1 MLGSIILA
9 PLTTAA
15 TTSAAKAWQKK
26 RKRTVAA
33 AAVRPRLAANAAQP
47 VFALQTRG
55 KGHGSTASFKPQGML
70 AAPIRGA
77 SSKSLAPRLLEWK
90 IQYNDRNGTPAFM
103 SRPPAHTRAKSVQ
116 VTAAERARG
125 FIADN
130 PALFRIRDPHRELE
144 AVATLDGPLGNQHV
158 CFRQIYQGL
167 PFWGHDLVV
176 HLRGGEPYAVNGR
189 YAPTPTAVKNLL
201 PTVTAS
207 DAVEIA
213 VSHLEERTSLTRIP
227 DDMRDLLD
235 YDGPVAELGIWIDP
249 GTQSPRLSW
258 HLVMRPNWK
267 ERWYYVV
274 AANDGTVLDFY
285 NGTVFDGPVTGRGVD
300 VAGQTQTMN
309 TYEVDDS
316 FFMIDASRATF
327 ATEQPNLL
335 NDPRGAIW
343 TLDVRGND
351 LSSDASVFHVV
362 SSDNSWD
369 DPVAVSAHHH
379 TGRAFQYFFDVHGR
393 RGIDGRGGTVI
404 SIVHVTEDDQP
415 MDNAFWNGAF
425 TAYGD
430 GDVGFRPFAAAL
442 DVVAHEMTHGVIERT
457 VNLEYRFQ
465 SGALNESFADVFG
478 AMVDRDDW
486 TLAEDIANESVFASG
501 VLRDMEDPH
510 NGSDADDF
518 TWQPAHMDEFVNLE
532 ITDDNGGVHIN
543 SGIPNRACFLI
554 ANALGREKT
563 EQIYYRILDARYLNS
578 RSNFVDLRLAALR
591 AAADL
596 FGESGPEIDAVA
608 GAFDGVGI
616 VGSEG
621 ELAPQDLNPVDGEQW
636 IAVVNGEPDDNS
648 LLLVRP
654 EIATAED
661 VVQLTGTQV
670 FTGTGNPVSVSDDGS
685 IILFVDADNFIRFI
699 FSDGTGEE
707 VISEDADWSSI
718 ALSPDGKRLA
728 ATSVFQDTT
737 IYIFNLEDPEL
748 SKQITLYNPTTQDG
762 VKADVTLFADALD
775 WNLTSEF
782 IIYDAFNSVPQ
793 ANGDSLT
800 FWTINMLDVDNEIIF
815 PLFPPL
821 PEGFHTGNPSFGQ
834 TSDNVFAFDLYDEIN
849 DLDEIWAGD
858 LFTGSTNLIE
868 DNDSSLGYPRYSPD
882 DSELLFQRFEG
893 DTPTLRRIAIGEDK
907 ITPESVSEP
916 YASEGQLPTWF
927 TIGSRPETPT
937 AIEDIVESQPAAF
950 RLDQN
955 FPNPFNPETVITY
968 GLRTPAHM
976 RLTIYDVAGGVVR
989 VLDSGFK
996 PSGTFSISWS
1006 GRDAEGQPVGS
1017 GVYFYRLEVSRRG
1030 LEPVHLTRKMTVLH

>member
-1 MLGSIILA
+1 MGPSKPISSASLVSRVTATLMLGSIILA
-9 PLTTAA
+9 PLATAA

-77 SSKSLAPRLLEWK
+77 SSKSLAPRLSEWK

-103 SRPPAHTRAKSVQ
+103 SRPPTHTRAKSVQ

-189 YAPTPTAVKNLL
+189 YAPTPATLKNLL
-201 PTVTAS
+201 STVTAS

-213 VSHLEERTSLTRIP
+213 VSHIEKRTSLTRIP
-227 DDMRDLLD
+227 DDMRNLLD
-235 YDGPVAELGIWIDP
+235 YNGPVAELGIWIDP

-554 ANALGREKT
+554 ANVLGRGKT

-748 SKQITLYNPTTQDG
+748 SKQITLY
-762 VKADVTLFADALD
+762 
-775 WNLTSEF
+775 W
-782 IIYDAFNSVPQ
+782 
-793 ANGDSLT
+793 
-800 FWTINMLDVDNEIIF
+800 
-815 PLFPPL
+815 
-821 PEGFHTGNPSFGQ
+821 
-834 TSDNVFAFDLYDEIN
+834 
-849 DLDEIWAGD
+849 
-858 LFTGSTNLIE
+858 
-868 DNDSSLGYPRYSPD
+868 GYPFNRSYHMFSAWRILALASTTRARLASFKPG
-882 DSELLFQRFEG
+882 FEPMRTAWTTSNG
-893 DTPTLRRIAIGEDK
+893 CG
-907 ITPESVSEP
+907 
-916 YASEGQLPTWF
+916 G
-927 TIGSRPETPT
+927 PT
-937 AIEDIVESQPAAF
+937 ASS
-950 RLDQN
+950 
-955 FPNPFNPETVITY
+955 
-968 GLRTPAHM
+968 
-976 RLTIYDVAGGVVR
+976 VR
-989 VLDSGFK
+989 VAATK
-996 PSGTFSISWS
+996 
-1006 GRDAEGQPVGS
+1006 AVGAWAMAAS
-1017 GVYFYRLEVSRRG
+1017 CVRR
-1030 LEPVHLTRKMTVLH
+1030 VRHAVR

>member
-1 MLGSIILA
+1 MMLGSIFFG
-9 PLTTAA
+9 PLTAAA
-15 TTSAAKAWQKK
+15 TTSAAEAWQKK
-26 RKRTVAA
+26 RKRSIAA
-33 AAVRPRLAANAAQP
+33 TEVRPRLVASAAQP
-47 VFALQTRG
+47 VRALRAHG
-55 KGHGSTASFKPQGML
+55 KGKSITPAMQNLGML
-70 AAPIRGA
+70 AAPIRGS
-77 SSKSLAPRLLEWK
+77 SSKSLATRLSGWN

-103 SRPPAHTRAKSVQ
+103 SRPPANSRAKSVQ
-116 VTAAERARG
+116 ITAGERAQG
-125 FIADN
+125 FISAN
-130 PALFRIRDPHRELE
+130 RALFRIRDPRVELE

-158 CFRQIYQGL
+158 CFRQTYQGL
-167 PFWGHDLVV
+167 PVWAHDLVV
-176 HLRGGEPYAVNGR
+176 HLRDGEPYAINGR
-189 YAPTPTAVKNLL
+189 YAPTPTAIENLA
-201 PTVTAS
+201 PTVAANN
-207 DAVEIA
+207 AVEIA
-213 VSHLEERTSLTRIP
+213 ASHLEKQTSLNRIP
-227 DDMRDLLD
+227 DDLRNLLD
-235 YDGPVAELGIWIDP
+235 YDGPIVELGIWIDP
-249 GTQSPRLSW
+249 DTQNPRLAW
-258 HLVMRPNWK
+258 HLMMRPNWR

-285 NGTVFDGPVTGRGVD
+285 NGTVFDGPATGRGVD
-300 VAGQTQTMN
+300 VAGQTQTVN

-316 FFMIDASRATF
+316 FFMIDASRVTF
-327 ATEQPNLL
+327 ASEQPNLL
-335 NDPRGAIW
+335 NNPRGAIW

-351 LSSDASVFHVV
+351 LSSDASVFHVM

-379 TGRAFQYFFDVHGR
+379 TGRAFQYFF
-393 RGIDGRGGTVI
+393 DGRGGTVI

-430 GDVGFRPFAAAL
+430 GDVGFRPLAAAL

-501 VLRDMEDPH
+501 VLRDMQDPH
-510 NGSDADDF
+510 NGSDANDF
-518 TWQPAHMDEFVNLE
+518 TWQPAHMDEFVELE
-532 ITDDNGGVHIN
+532 ITEDNGGVHIN

-554 ANALGREKT
+554 AEALGREKT

-591 AAADL
+591 AATDL
-596 FGESGPEIDAVA
+596 FGESGAEIDAVA
-608 GAFDGVGI
+608 AAFDGVGI

-621 ELAPQDLNPVDGEQW
+621 ESAPQDRNPVDGEQW

-654 EIATAED
+654 EIAAAED

-707 VISEDADWSSI
+707 VISEDANWSSI

-737 IYIFNLEDPEL
+737 IYIFNLEDPER
-748 SKQITLYNPTTQDG
+748 SKEITLYNPTTQEG
-762 VKADVTLFADALD
+762 IKADVTLYADALD

-800 FWTINMLDVDNEIIF
+800 FWSINMLDVDNEIIF
-815 PLFPPL
+815 PLFPAL
-821 PEGFHTGNPSFGQ
+821 PEGLHTGNPSFGQ
-834 TSDNVFAFDLYDEIN
+834 TSDDAFAFDLYDEIN

-868 DNDSSLGYPRYSPD
+868 DNDSSIGYPRYSPD

-893 DTPTLRRIAIGEDK
+893 ETPTLRRIDILEDK
-907 ITPESVSEP
+907 ITPETVSEP

-927 TIGSRPETPT
+927 TIGSRPEIPT
-937 AIEDIVESQPAAF
+937 SIEDIVESQPAAF

-968 GLRTPAHM
+968 GLPAPAHV
-976 RLTIYDVAGGVVR
+976 RLTIYDVTGGVVR

-996 PSGTFSISWS
+996 PSGTFNLSWS
-1006 GRDAEGQPVGS
+1006 GRDGDGQAVGS
-1017 GVYFYRLEVSRRG
+1017 GVYFYRLEVSGRG
-1030 LEPVHLTRKMTVLH
+1030 LDPVHLTHKMTVLR